1 MTAPALVDESGRL
14 ERFRRLAREA
24 QQEYTALLRMAVG
37 AIAAADRREVV
48 ALVMALEAC
57 DNKQRAVDPIIRE
70 LSVARNAFRDGP
82 ADDAT
87 DRAVEA
93 ILGPVT
99 ALGTQVMAS
108 YAQLRDRT
116 TLGRTEI
123 GREIEQLRL
132 ADTVRTAYKPPVG
145 GRTLNLVR

>member
-1 MTAPALVDESGRL
+1 MTAPAIMDERGRI
-14 ERFRRLAREA
+14 ERFRGLAREA
-24 QQEYTALLRMAVG
+24 QQEYSALLRMAVG
-37 AIAAADRREVV
+37 AIAAADRREVI

-70 LSVARNAFRDGP
+70 LAAARSAFLDGHV
-82 ADDAT
+82 DGAT
-87 DRAVEA
+87 VRLVEE
-93 ILGPVT
+93 ILGPVS

-123 GREIEQLRL
+123 GREIEQLRF
-132 ADTVRTAYKPPVG
+132 ADTVRTAYQPVAG
-145 GRTLNLVR
+145 ARNLNLVR